1 MSMPERAA
9 EYNNHVARIHQD
21 LVSHLVVMD
30 SALAK
35 VPADSAALGNSIRQ
49 LDESIQKALKE
60 AESIG
65 PFEDDVRLQISL
77 LDWLS
82 AYQVMT
88 GSDYKK
94 LIEIKLLPLDSVHV
108 SDSDSSLVIQERLR
122 ARSRVAQ
129 DAFLNAQIEFG
140 RLYQLEFE

>member
-35 VPADSAALGNSIRQ
+35 VPADSSALGNSIRQ
-49 LDESIQKALKE
+49 LDESIKKALKE
-60 AESIG
+60 AETIG

>member
-21 LVSHLVVMD
+21 LVTQLVVMD
-30 SALAK
+30 TALAK
-35 VPADSAALGNSIRQ
+35 VPADSAALESSIRQ
-49 LDESIQKALKE
+49 LDESIQKGLKE
-60 AESIG
+60 AESLG

-82 AYQVMT
+82 AYQAMT

-140 RLYQLEFE
+140 RLYHLEFE

>member
-1 MSMPERAA
+1 MPERAA

-35 VPADSAALGNSIRQ
+35 VPADSAALGNSISQ

-94 LIEIKLLPLDSVHV
+94 LIEIKLLPLDSVYV

>member
-1 MSMPERAA
+1 MPERAA

-35 VPADSAALGNSIRQ
+35 VPADSSALGNSIRQ
-49 LDESIQKALKE
+49 LDESIKKALKE
-60 AESIG
+60 AETIG

>member
-35 VPADSAALGNSIRQ
+35 VPADSSALGNSIRQ
-49 LDESIQKALKE
+49 LDESIKKALKE
-60 AESIG
+60 AETIG

-140 RLYQLEFE
+140 RLYHLEFE

>member
-1 MSMPERAA
+1 MPERAA

-35 VPADSAALGNSIRQ
+35 VPADSSALGNSIRQ
-49 LDESIQKALKE
+49 LDESIKKALKE
-60 AESIG
+60 AETIG

-140 RLYQLEFE
+140 RLYHLEFE